1 MHEGARHQG
10 LECGVTGALWGWGG
24 AGGIERHVYAFAH
37 TCTAHT
43 QIPFSTHRNMSSIT
57 ALVCFLALASYSSLC
72 SELLGCSAPTPL
84 LQQLEPGHTD
94 FMIMIHEIPYTGAEV
109 APTASVIGRRQLS
122 DTPIDT
128 PGVAL
133 VTAYSKSDQQ
143 RMGWVELFQRAARA
157 GLGGGEAT

>member
-1 MHEGARHQG
+1 MASQERY
-10 LECGVTGALWGWGG
+10 G
-24 AGGIERHVYAFAH
+24 AGEVRVESSATFTRLRTHAQRTH
-37 TCTAHT
+37 K
-43 QIPFSTHRNMSSIT
+43 SRSRTHRNMSSIT

-72 SELLGCSAPTPL
+72 GELLGCSAPTPL

-157 GLGGGEAT
+157 GLAGGEAT